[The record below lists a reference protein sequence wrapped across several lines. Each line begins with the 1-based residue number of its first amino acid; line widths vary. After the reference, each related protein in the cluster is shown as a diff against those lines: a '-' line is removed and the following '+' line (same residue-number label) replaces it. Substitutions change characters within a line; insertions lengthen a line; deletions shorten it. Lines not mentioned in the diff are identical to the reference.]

1 MSYEYGVFSMYNSL
15 TRTPMFIESSLLIIN
30 ELGILQKNIYVTH

>member
-1 MSYEYGVFSMYNSL
+1 
-15 TRTPMFIESSLLIIN
+15 MFIESSLLIIN